1 MQQRGGDPRPMTERS
16 GETRDP
22 TLRFS
27 DRVANYTRYRPSYPA
42 ETIDVLVG
50 AGALSSDDV
59 VADIGSGTGKLT
71 ELFLRHGHT
80 VFGVEPNAEM
90 REAGERAL
98 ARFPGFHSVDGR
110 AEATGLAPSS
120 VDVIAAGQ
128 ALHWF
133 DLQAAAVEFRRVAR
147 PGARMVIVWNDR
159 NLDASPFMTAYEEL
173 LRRHGTDYELANH
186 QRFGDGPVEAI
197 LGDSE
202 LRLRRLSYT
211 QRFDLP
217 GLRGR
222 LVSSSYTPASG
233 EPGHEAMLRDLDA
246 LFDAHQHEGQVQF
259 VYVTRVYHGR
269 LSRGT

>member
-1 MQQRGGDPRPMTERS
+1 MTDRS

-22 TLRFS
+22 TVRFS
-27 DRVANYTRYRPSYPA
+27 DRVESYTRYRPSYPS

-50 AGALSSDDV
+50 AGALSPDDV

-71 ELFLRHGHT
+71 ELFLRHGNT
-80 VFGVEPNAEM
+80 VFGVEPNPEM
-90 REAGERAL
+90 REAGERTL
-98 ARFPGFHSVDGR
+98 ASFPRFHSVDGR
-110 AEATGLAPSS
+110 AEATGLDSSS

-133 DLQAAAVEFRRVAR
+133 DLKASAVEFRRVIR
-147 PGARMVIVWNDR
+147 PGGRMVIVWNDR
-159 NLDASPFMTAYEEL
+159 DLDASPFMAAYENL
-173 LRRHGTDYELANH
+173 LRRHGTDYEWANH

-197 LGDSE
+197 FGEAGYRSH
-202 LRLRRLSYT
+202 RLSYS
-211 QRFDLP
+211 QRFDRA

-246 LFDAHQHEGQVQF
+246 LFDAHQHEGEVSF
-259 VYVTRVYHGR
+259 VYVTRLYHGR
-269 LSRGT
+269 LPCPTLDA

>member
-1 MQQRGGDPRPMTERS
+1 MTDRS

-22 TLRFS
+22 AVRFS
-27 DRVANYTRYRPSYPA
+27 DRVQSYARYRPSYPSG
-42 ETIDVLVG
+42 TIDVLVS
-50 AGALSSDDV
+50 AGALSPDDV

-71 ELFLRHGHT
+71 ELFLRHGNT
-80 VFGVEPNAEM
+80 VFGVEPNPEM

-98 ARFPGFHSVDGR
+98 ACFPRFRSVDGR
-110 AEATGLAPSS
+110 AEATSLDSSS

-133 DLQAAAVEFRRVAR
+133 DLKAAAVEFRRVAR
-147 PGARMVIVWNDR
+147 PGGRMVIVWNDR
-159 NLDASPFMTAYEEL
+159 DLDASPFMAAYEDL

-197 LGDSE
+197 FGKSGY
-202 LRLRRLSYT
+202 RSHRLSHS
-211 QRFDLP
+211 QRFDRA

-222 LVSSSYTPASG
+222 LASSSYTPASD

-246 LFDAHQHEGQVQF
+246 LFDAHQHEGEVSF
-259 VYVTRVYHGR
+259 VYVTRLYHGP
-269 LSRGT
+269 LTSGV